1 MTWQAVVITGLFVAA
16 AVIMGTTGHDTLAA
30 TALGAA
36 AGYVTGGLRK
46 PSDVAQKLPG
56 P

>member
-1 MTWQAVVITGLFVAA
+1 MTWQAVTVTGFFLLVAGA
-16 AVIMGTTGHDTLAA
+16 LGVTGHETLAA

-46 PSDVAQKLPG
+46 PAGTDQ
-56 P
+56 

>member
-1 MTWQAVVITGLFVAA
+1 MTWQAVVTTGLFVAA
-16 AVIMGTTGHDTLAA
+16 AVILCITGHETLAA

-46 PSDVAQKLPG
+46 S
-56 P
+56 